1 MTLGFCCRNCDLG
14 RPCLIYRGAP
24 APLHQKEL
32 PVKRTRLED
41 ANDDLNLALTRLQSI
56 GGRMH
61 GATAEALLEVTR
73 VVGNLAVTHAMLYDL
88 LLKGSL

>member
-14 RPCLIYRGAP
+14 RPCLIDGSVP
-24 APLHQKEL
+24 AALHQKEL

-41 ANDDLNLALTRLQSI
+41 ANDDLNLAMSRLQSLA
-56 GGRMH
+56 GRSVV
-61 GATAEALLEVTR
+61 TPESLLEVVR

>member
-14 RPCLIYRGAP
+14 RPCLIDGGVP
-24 APLHQKEL
+24 AALHQKEL

-41 ANDDLNLALTRLQSI
+41 ANDDLNLALERLQSLA
-56 GGRMH
+56 GRDRNV
-61 GATAEALLEVTR
+61 EAFLEVTR
-73 VVGNLAVTHAMLYDL
+73 VLGNLAVTHAMLYDL